1 MPILIDEKRKYQRL
15 RPTIKEQAILA
26 NSGYTWLLS
35 SNVSAVATSGT
46 DLYIRFHNGSL
57 YRYKGKANLK
67 ENLIAATSKGKWVW
81 RFLRRRNVPY
91 QKVGS
96 MPLDSDL
103 DVTDEELFAQQVG
116 IDIKDVD
123 LDNVQQLDKFNGE
136 TIGLIN
142 TTVTKDILVSA
153 VAMNALISNMVNLN
167 NLQMN
172 QQFPISTIVE
182 NITL

>member
-1 MPILIDEKRKYQRL
+1 MPILIEEKRKYQRL

-57 YRYKGKANLK
+57 YRYKGKANLE

-116 IDIKDVD
+116 VDIKDVD
-123 LDNVQQLDKFNGE
+123 LDNLQQLDKFNGE

-142 TTVTKDILVSA
+142 TAVTQDVLLSA
-153 VAMNALISNMVNLN
+153 LAINSLINTLATGEAL
-167 NLQMN
+167 
-172 QQFPISTIVE
+172 STMAVTE
-182 NITL
+182 NIIL